1 MRVLRVL
8 AAPSGAVRL
17 DDFGHRHAEMLVDD
31 DDLATRDQTVV
42 DVDVDRFA
50 DLRLQPLGELEA
62 RDRTK
67 VCGEVKRMTIKPR
80 SGIPSTEIVIND
92 GTGDATVIFSGRRHV
107 AGIEHGHCIVI
118 EGVAFADANRLV
130 FLNPKY
136 SLLPMGQD

>member
-1 MRVLRVL
+1 MKLVMGIKDVFKS
-8 AAPSGAVRL
+8 ASKPVREIDSERL
-17 DDFGHRHAEMLVDD
+17 
-31 DDLATRDQTVV
+31 
-42 DVDVDRFA
+42 VDRFA

-130 FLNPKY
+130 FLNPAY
-136 SLLPMGQD
+136 SLLPMGEG

>member
-1 MRVLRVL
+1 MKLVMGIKDVFKS
-8 AAPSGAVRL
+8 ASKPVREIDSERL
-17 DDFGHRHAEMLVDD
+17 
-31 DDLATRDQTVV
+31 
-42 DVDVDRFA
+42 VDRFA
-50 DLRLQPLGELEA
+50 ELRLQPLSELEA

-130 FLNPKY
+130 FLNPAY
-136 SLLPMGQD
+136 SLLPMGEV

>member
-1 MRVLRVL
+1 MKLVMGLKGAFNSKAKPMRELD
-8 AAPSGAVRL
+8 AERL
-17 DDFGHRHAEMLVDD
+17 
-31 DDLATRDQTVV
+31 
-42 DVDVDRFA
+42 VDRFA
-50 DLRLQPLGELEA
+50 ELRLQPLGELEA

-130 FLNPKY
+130 FLNPAY
-136 SLLPMGQD
+136 SLLPMGEG

>member
-1 MRVLRVL
+1 MKLVMGLKDAFNSKVK
-8 AAPSGAVRL
+8 PVREL
-17 DDFGHRHAEMLVDD
+17 DAERLVS
-31 DDLATRDQTVV
+31 
-42 DVDVDRFA
+42 RFA
-50 DLRLQPLGELEA
+50 ELRLQPIGELEA

-107 AGIEHGHCIVI
+107 AGIEHGHCIIV
-118 EGVAFADANRLV
+118 EGVAYADANRLV

-136 SLLPMGQD
+136 SLLPMGDE

>member
-1 MRVLRVL
+1 MKLVMGLKDAFNSKAKPMRELD
-8 AAPSGAVRL
+8 AERL
-17 DDFGHRHAEMLVDD
+17 
-31 DDLATRDQTVV
+31 
-42 DVDVDRFA
+42 VDRFA

-136 SLLPMGQD
+136 SLLPMGKD

>member
-1 MRVLRVL
+1 MKLVMGLKDAFNSKVK
-8 AAPSGAVRL
+8 PVREL
-17 DDFGHRHAEMLVDD
+17 DADRL
-31 DDLATRDQTVV
+31 
-42 DVDVDRFA
+42 VDRFA
-50 DLRLQPLGELEA
+50 ELRLQPLGELEA

-130 FLNPKY
+130 FLNPAY
-136 SLLPMGQD
+136 SLLPMGDE

>member
-1 MRVLRVL
+1 MKLVMGLKDAFNSKAKPMRELD
-8 AAPSGAVRL
+8 AERL
-17 DDFGHRHAEMLVDD
+17 
-31 DDLATRDQTVV
+31 
-42 DVDVDRFA
+42 VDRFA

>member
-1 MRVLRVL
+1 MNYVMGLKDAFNSKVK
-8 AAPSGAVRL
+8 PVREL
-17 DDFGHRHAEMLVDD
+17 DADRL
-31 DDLATRDQTVV
+31 
-42 DVDVDRFA
+42 VDRFA
-50 DLRLQPLGELEA
+50 ELRLQPLGELEA

-118 EGVAFADANRLV
+118 EGVAYADANRLV

-136 SLLPMGQD
+136 SLLPMGPD

>member
-1 MRVLRVL
+1 MKLVMGLRDAFNSKVK
-8 AAPSGAVRL
+8 PVREL
-17 DDFGHRHAEMLVDD
+17 DADRL
-31 DDLATRDQTVV
+31 
-42 DVDVDRFA
+42 VDRFA
-50 DLRLQPLGELEA
+50 ELRLQPLGELEA

-118 EGVAFADANRLV
+118 EGVAYADANRLV

-136 SLLPMGQD
+136 SLLPMGPD

>member
-1 MRVLRVL
+1 MKVVMGLKDAFNSKAKPMRELD
-8 AAPSGAVRL
+8 AERL
-17 DDFGHRHAEMLVDD
+17 
-31 DDLATRDQTVV
+31 
-42 DVDVDRFA
+42 VDRFA
-50 DLRLQPLGELEA
+50 ELRLQPLGELEA

-107 AGIEHGHCIVI
+107 AGIEHGHCIIV

-130 FLNPKY
+130 FLNPAY
-136 SLLPMGQD
+136 SLLPMGDH

>member
-1 MRVLRVL
+1 MKLVMGLKDAFNSKAKPIREHD
-8 AAPSGAVRL
+8 AERL
-17 DDFGHRHAEMLVDD
+17 I
-31 DDLATRDQTVV
+31 
-42 DVDVDRFA
+42 DRFSS
-50 DLRLQPLGELEA
+50 LRLLPLGELEA

-107 AGIEHGHCIVI
+107 AGIEHGHCIIV
-118 EGVAFADANRLV
+118 EGVAYADANRLV

-136 SLLPMGQD
+136 SLLPMGDE

>member
-1 MRVLRVL
+1 MGLKDAFNSKVK
-8 AAPSGAVRL
+8 PVREL
-17 DDFGHRHAEMLVDD
+17 DAERLVN
-31 DDLATRDQTVV
+31 
-42 DVDVDRFA
+42 RFA
-50 DLRLQPLGELEA
+50 ELRLQPIGELEA

-107 AGIEHGHCIVI
+107 AGIEHGHCIIV
-118 EGVAFADANRLV
+118 EGVAYADAKRLV

-136 SLLPMGQD
+136 SLLPMGDQ

>member
-1 MRVLRVL
+1 MKLVMGLRDAFNSKVK
-8 AAPSGAVRL
+8 PVREL
-17 DDFGHRHAEMLVDD
+17 DADRL
-31 DDLATRDQTVV
+31 
-42 DVDVDRFA
+42 VDRFA

-118 EGVAFADANRLV
+118 EGVAYADANRLI

-136 SLLPMGQD
+136 SLLPMGPD

>member
-1 MRVLRVL
+1 MKLVMGLKDAFNSKAKPMRELD
-8 AAPSGAVRL
+8 AERL
-17 DDFGHRHAEMLVDD
+17 
-31 DDLATRDQTVV
+31 
-42 DVDVDRFA
+42 VDRFA
-50 DLRLQPLGELEA
+50 ELRLQPLSELEA

-107 AGIEHGHCIVI
+107 AGIEHGHCIIV
-118 EGVAFADANRLV
+118 EGVAYADANRLV

-136 SLLPMGQD
+136 SLLPMGDE

>member
-1 MRVLRVL
+1 MNYVMGLKDAFNSKAKPMRELD
-8 AAPSGAVRL
+8 AERL
-17 DDFGHRHAEMLVDD
+17 L
-31 DDLATRDQTVV
+31 
-42 DVDVDRFA
+42 DRFA

-107 AGIEHGHCIVI
+107 AGIEHGHCIII

>member
-1 MRVLRVL
+1 MKLVMGLKDAFNSKVK
-8 AAPSGAVRL
+8 PVREL
-17 DDFGHRHAEMLVDD
+17 DAERLI
-31 DDLATRDQTVV
+31 
-42 DVDVDRFA
+42 DRFA
-50 DLRLQPLGELEA
+50 ELRLQPLGELEA

-107 AGIEHGHCIVI
+107 AGIEHGHCIVV

-130 FLNPKY
+130 FLNPAY
-136 SLLPMGQD
+136 SLLPSGDS

>member
-1 MRVLRVL
+1 MKLVMGLKDAFNSKVK
-8 AAPSGAVRL
+8 PVREL
-17 DDFGHRHAEMLVDD
+17 DADRL
-31 DDLATRDQTVV
+31 
-42 DVDVDRFA
+42 VDRFA
-50 DLRLQPLGELEA
+50 ELRLQPLGELEA

>member
-1 MRVLRVL
+1 MKLVMGLKDAFNSKAKPMRELD
-8 AAPSGAVRL
+8 AERL
-17 DDFGHRHAEMLVDD
+17 
-31 DDLATRDQTVV
+31 
-42 DVDVDRFA
+42 VDRFA
-50 DLRLQPLGELEA
+50 ELRLQPLGELEA

-107 AGIEHGHCIVI
+107 AGIEHGHCIIV

-130 FLNPKY
+130 FLNPAY
-136 SLLPMGQD
+136 SLLPMGDH

>member
-1 MRVLRVL
+1 MKLVMGLKGAFNSKAKPMRELD
-8 AAPSGAVRL
+8 AERL
-17 DDFGHRHAEMLVDD
+17 
-31 DDLATRDQTVV
+31 
-42 DVDVDRFA
+42 VDRFA
-50 DLRLQPLGELEA
+50 ELRLQPLGELEA

>member
-1 MRVLRVL
+1 MKLVMGLKDAFNSKVK
-8 AAPSGAVRL
+8 PVRQL
-17 DDFGHRHAEMLVDD
+17 DAERL
-31 DDLATRDQTVV
+31 
-42 DVDVDRFA
+42 VDRFA
-50 DLRLQPLGELEA
+50 ELRLQPLGELEA

-107 AGIEHGHCIVI
+107 AGIEHGHCIIV
-118 EGVAFADANRLV
+118 EGVAYADANRLV

-136 SLLPMGQD
+136 SLLPMGDE

>member
-1 MRVLRVL
+1 MKVVMGLKDAFSSKVK
-8 AAPSGAVRL
+8 PVREL
-17 DDFGHRHAEMLVDD
+17 DAERL
-31 DDLATRDQTVV
+31 
-42 DVDVDRFA
+42 VDRFA
-50 DLRLQPLGELEA
+50 ELRLQPLGELEA

-107 AGIEHGHCIVI
+107 AGIEHGHCIIV
-118 EGVAFADANRLV
+118 EGVAYADANRLV

-136 SLLPMGQD
+136 SLLPIGDK

>member
-1 MRVLRVL
+1 MKLVMGLKDAFNSKAKPMRELD
-8 AAPSGAVRL
+8 AERL
-17 DDFGHRHAEMLVDD
+17 
-31 DDLATRDQTVV
+31 
-42 DVDVDRFA
+42 VDRFA
-50 DLRLQPLGELEA
+50 ELRLQPLGELEA

-118 EGVAFADANRLV
+118 EGVAYADANRLV

-136 SLLPMGQD
+136 SLLPMGPD

>member
-1 MRVLRVL
+1 MKLVMGLKDAFNSKTKPMRELD
-8 AAPSGAVRL
+8 AERL
-17 DDFGHRHAEMLVDD
+17 
-31 DDLATRDQTVV
+31 
-42 DVDVDRFA
+42 VDRFA
-50 DLRLQPLGELEA
+50 ELRLQPLGELEA
-62 RDRTK
+62 RDLTK

>member
-1 MRVLRVL
+1 MKLVMGLKDAFNSKAKPMRELD
-8 AAPSGAVRL
+8 AERL
-17 DDFGHRHAEMLVDD
+17 
-31 DDLATRDQTVV
+31 
-42 DVDVDRFA
+42 VDRFA

-107 AGIEHGHCIVI
+107 AGIEHGQCIVI

-130 FLNPKY
+130 FLNPAY
-136 SLLPMGQD
+136 SLLPMGDE

>member
-1 MRVLRVL
+1 MKLVMGLKDAFNSKAKPMRELD
-8 AAPSGAVRL
+8 AERL
-17 DDFGHRHAEMLVDD
+17 
-31 DDLATRDQTVV
+31 
-42 DVDVDRFA
+42 VDRFA
-50 DLRLQPLGELEA
+50 DLRLHPLGELEA

>member
-1 MRVLRVL
+1 MKLVMGLKDAFNSKVK
-8 AAPSGAVRL
+8 PVRQL
-17 DDFGHRHAEMLVDD
+17 DAERL
-31 DDLATRDQTVV
+31 
-42 DVDVDRFA
+42 VDRFA
-50 DLRLQPLGELEA
+50 ELRLQPLGELEA

-107 AGIEHGHCIVI
+107 AGIEHGHCIIV
-118 EGVAFADANRLV
+118 EGVAYADANRLV

-136 SLLPMGQD
+136 SLLPMGDN

>member
-1 MRVLRVL
+1 MKLVMGIKDVFKS
-8 AAPSGAVRL
+8 ASKPVREIDSERL
-17 DDFGHRHAEMLVDD
+17 
-31 DDLATRDQTVV
+31 
-42 DVDVDRFA
+42 VDRFA
-50 DLRLQPLGELEA
+50 ELRLQPLSELEA

-107 AGIEHGHCIVI
+107 AGIEHGHCIVV

-130 FLNPKY
+130 FLNPAY
-136 SLLPMGQD
+136 SLLPMGEG

>member
-1 MRVLRVL
+1 MNYFMGLKDAFNSKAKPMREHD
-8 AAPSGAVRL
+8 AERL
-17 DDFGHRHAEMLVDD
+17 I
-31 DDLATRDQTVV
+31 
-42 DVDVDRFA
+42 DRFSS
-50 DLRLQPLGELEA
+50 LRLLPLGELEA

-92 GTGDATVIFSGRRHV
+92 GTGEATVIFSGRRHV

-118 EGVAFADANRLV
+118 EGVAYADANRLV

-136 SLLPMGQD
+136 SLLPMGDQ

>member
-1 MRVLRVL
+1 MKLVMGLKDAFNSKAKPMREHD
-8 AAPSGAVRL
+8 AERL
-17 DDFGHRHAEMLVDD
+17 I
-31 DDLATRDQTVV
+31 
-42 DVDVDRFA
+42 DRFSS
-50 DLRLQPLGELEA
+50 LRLLPLGELEA

-107 AGIEHGHCIVI
+107 AGIEHGHCIIV
-118 EGVAFADANRLV
+118 EGVAYADANRLV

-136 SLLPMGQD
+136 SLLPMGDE

>member
-1 MRVLRVL
+1 MKLVMGLRDAFNSKVK
-8 AAPSGAVRL
+8 PVREL
-17 DDFGHRHAEMLVDD
+17 DADRL
-31 DDLATRDQTVV
+31 
-42 DVDVDRFA
+42 VDRFA

-118 EGVAFADANRLV
+118 EGVAYADANRLV

-136 SLLPMGQD
+136 SLLPMGPD

>member
-1 MRVLRVL
+1 MKLVMGIKDVFKS
-8 AAPSGAVRL
+8 ASKPVREIDSERL
-17 DDFGHRHAEMLVDD
+17 
-31 DDLATRDQTVV
+31 
-42 DVDVDRFA
+42 VDRFA
-50 DLRLQPLGELEA
+50 ELRLQPLSELEA

-130 FLNPKY
+130 FLNPAY
-136 SLLPMGQD
+136 SLLPMGEG